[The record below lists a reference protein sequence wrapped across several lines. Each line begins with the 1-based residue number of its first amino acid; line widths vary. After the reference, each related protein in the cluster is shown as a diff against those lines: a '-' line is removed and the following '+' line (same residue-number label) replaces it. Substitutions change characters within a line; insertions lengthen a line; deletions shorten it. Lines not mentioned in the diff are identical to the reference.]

1 MKYAHV
7 RTEAVLPSERG
18 TATRGTLHWEQWNGC
33 GGRRKYSLSPRRLA
47 SAYKLH
53 VWVLLVEGLPVAG
66 IGCRRGRG
74 FAQHA
79 GL

>member
-7 RTEAVLPSERG
+7 RTEPVLPSGRG
-18 TATRGTLHWEQWNGC
+18 RRGGLYIGNSGM
-33 GGRRKYSLSPRRLA
+33 GGRGRGKYSLSPRRLA